1 MKNADLIIIGGGPAG
16 YETAL
21 LAAKKG
27 LQTTLIESRWL
38 GGTCLNEGCI
48 PTKCLCHSAEIMEVL
63 DNNAATF
70 EFTIPKVMQR
80 KNQVVETLKAGVD
93 SMLKAAKV
101 EVVYGN
107 ATFKDAHVVEVE
119 NAKDAEGNEVDKEY
133 SAKNVMIATGS
144 VTKFLPIEGAHLPG
158 VLTSRE
164 LLNIADAPE
173 SICIIGGGVIGLE
186 FASIFTNFGS
196 KVSIVEFCPEILP
209 NFDRDIAKRLRTTL
223 KKKGIEFY
231 VNSAVTGIG
240 GKEGD
245 FVVNFTTKGVE
256 KQVNASTVLM
266 ATGRKANTENLNLE
280 GVGIATGKRGIEVD
294 ENFETS
300 AKGVYAIGDVNGLV
314 QLAHVAKFQG
324 RKALAHIL
332 GETENVDFNIIPAAV
347 FTAPELAMVGLT
359 EEDCKNRN
367 IEYKSHKAFY
377 RANGKA
383 LSMGE
388 SDGLVKILSTP
399 DGKILGAHIMGA
411 HSSDLIHEL
420 AMVMNFSGTLADVS
434 RMIHSHPTLSE
445 LILDAAEN

>member
-1 MKNADLIIIGGGPAG
+1 MKIADLIIIGGGPAG

-27 LQTTLIESRWL
+27 LQTTLIESKWL

-48 PTKCLCHSAEIMEVL
+48 PTKCLCHSAEIKDLLE
-63 DNNAATF
+63 NNAVTF
-70 EFTIPKVMQR
+70 EFPITKAMQR
-80 KNQVVETLKAGVD
+80 KNQVVETLKAGVG

-107 ATFKDAHVVEVE
+107 ATFKDTHVVEVE
-119 NAKDAEGNEVDKEY
+119 NAKDAEGNEVDKEF
-133 SAKNVMIATGS
+133 SAKNIMIATGS

-164 LLNIADAPE
+164 LLNIEEIPE

-186 FASIFTNFGS
+186 FASILTNFGS
-196 KVSIVEFCPEILP
+196 KVSVVEFCPEILP

-240 GKEGD
+240 GKDGD
-245 FVVNFTTKGVE
+245 FVVSFTTKGVE

-266 ATGRKANTENLNLE
+266 ATGRKANTENLNLD
-280 GVGIATGKRGIEVD
+280 GVGISTGKRGIEVD

-300 AKGVYAIGDVNGLV
+300 VKGIYAIGDVNGLV

-388 SDGLVKILSTP
+388 ADGLVKILSTP
-399 DGKILGAHIMGA
+399 EGKILGAHIMGA

-420 AMVMNFSGTLADVS
+420 AMVMNLSGSLADVS

>member
-1 MKNADLIIIGGGPAG
+1 MKIADLIIIGGGPAG

-27 LQTTLIESRWL
+27 LQTVLIESKWL

-48 PTKCLCHSAEIMEVL
+48 PTKCLCHSAEIKELL
-63 DNNAATF
+63 DNKAASF
-70 EFTIPKVMQR
+70 EFDITHAMQR
-80 KNQVVETLKAGVD
+80 KSQVVDTLKAGVE
-93 SMLKAAKV
+93 SMLKTAKI

-107 ATFKDAHVVEVE
+107 ASFKDTHVVVVE
-119 NAKDAEGNEVDKEY
+119 NAKDSNGNLVETEY
-133 SAKNVMIATGS
+133 SAKNIMIATGS
-144 VTKFLPIEGAHLPG
+144 VTKFLPIDGAHLPG

-164 LLNIADAPE
+164 LLDANQIPE
-173 SICIIGGGVIGLE
+173 SLCIIGGGVIGLE

-196 KVSIVEFCPEILP
+196 KVSVIEFCPEILP

-231 VNSAVTGIG
+231 VNSAVTGIS
-240 GKEGD
+240 GKKGD
-245 FVVNFTTKGVE
+245 FVVSFTTKGTE
-256 KQVNASTVLM
+256 KQVNASAVLM

-280 GVGIATGKRGIEVD
+280 SVGITTGKRGIEVD
-294 ENFETS
+294 KNFETS
-300 AKGVYAIGDVNGLV
+300 VKGVYAIGDVNGLV

-324 RKALAHIL
+324 RHALAHIL
-332 GETENVDFNIIPAAV
+332 GETDNVDFNIIPAAV
-347 FTAPELAMVGLT
+347 FTTPELAMVGLT

-388 SDGLVKILSTP
+388 ADGLVKILSTLE
-399 DGKILGAHIMGA
+399 GKILGAHIMGA